1 MEAQVSEATSC
12 DCTRE
17 DITETGNEVETS
29 NFASREITTKDA
41 TSGTIMEHS
50 DTEEHGTAESK
61 CASTDET
68 TAETE
73 RSSSLDREAL
83 NFNNSSGFQERPGG
97 DGDCSLGTP
106 PRIESDKLCENASV
120 GSVETASTPV
130 DIAETMADSSRP
142 GSICIEMS
150 GMTEQN
156 GVENVVC
163 NKISTQATETTVI
176 YISEGDNSELET
188 DVCRICHSSDE
199 VEALISPCLCTG
211 SVKFVHHTCLM
222 SWLQRVV
229 MSKCEL
235 CLYPL
240 AVKRK
245 RKPLRKVSST
255 KLTQRKNNSTL
266 ALMFSLKSGIG
277 RKKKK
282 KRGLCRHH
290 CLKISG

>member
-41 TSGTIMEHS
+41 TSQGTIMEHS
-50 DTEEHGTAESK
+50 DTEEHDTAESK

-83 NFNNSSGFQERPGG
+83 SFNNSSGFQERPGG
-97 DGDCSLGTP
+97 DGDCSLETSPG
-106 PRIESDKLCENASV
+106 IESDKLCENASV
-120 GSVETASTPV
+120 GSSETASTPV
-130 DIAETMADSSRP
+130 DIAETIGTSHDRVDMADSRP
-142 GSICIEMS
+142 ESICIEMS
-150 GMTEQN
+150 DMTERN
-156 GVENVVC
+156 DVENVVC

-188 DVCRICHSSDE
+188 DVCRICHCSDE
-199 VEALISPCLCTG
+199 VEALISPCMCTG

-222 SWLQRVV
+222 SWLQRAV

-255 KLTQRKNNSTL
+255 KFTQRKII
-266 ALMFSLKSGIG
+266 K
-277 RKKKK
+277 
-282 KRGLCRHH
+282 H
-290 CLKISG
+290 

>member
-17 DITETGNEVETS
+17 DISETGNEVETS
-29 NFASREITTKDA
+29 NFASREFTTKEA

-50 DTEEHGTAESK
+50 DTEERDTAEGK
-61 CASTDET
+61 CASTDKT

-83 NFNNSSGFQERPGG
+83 SLNNSSDFQERPREN
-97 DGDCSLGTP
+97 GDCSLGTSP
-106 PRIESDKLCENASV
+106 TIESDKICENASAKSSETTSTTV
-120 GSVETASTPV
+120 DLVETTVVSE
-130 DIAETMADSSRP
+130 DRLNMADNRP
-142 GSICIEMS
+142 GSICIEMG
-150 GMTEQN
+150 GMTERN
-156 GVENVVC
+156 DVKNVVC
-163 NKISTQATETTVI
+163 SKITTTETTVI
-176 YISEGDNSELET
+176 YIAAGDNSELES

-211 SVKFVHHTCLM
+211 SVKFVHHICLM
-222 SWLQRVV
+222 SWLQRAV

-245 RKPLRKVSST
+245 RKPLSKVRST
-255 KLTQRKNNSTL
+255 KLTRRKTY
-266 ALMFSLKSGIG
+266 
-277 RKKKK
+277 
-282 KRGLCRHH
+282 
-290 CLKISG
+290 